1 MDNNDCR
8 WPVAI
13 ETTESGEE
21 RVFDYSKAS
30 NILVAGAP
38 KQGKSTAIEAIMNAL
53 KSCTETPVMEFRVID
68 TTRPHWDADE
78 TLGSLCRELERRE
91 YLRNVGVDISG
102 FPMIVAV
109 IDDYSDLM
117 IVGSR
122 DSRRVIKDS
131 VLRLAGEGPEVGM
144 RLILSTRHPAQ
155 EVKALLPYFPTRL
168 VFRVSDPKDSKV
180 LLKSE
185 AAFWE
190 LNVSGEM
197 FFFHDGKTERIHC
210 NATSSNYS

>member
-13 ETTESGEE
+13 GTTESGEG

-30 NILVAGAP
+30 TILVAGAP
-38 KQGKSTAIEAIMNAL
+38 KQGKSTAIRIIVDAL
-53 KSCTETPVMEFRVID
+53 KSCPEASGMQFRVID
-68 TTRPHWDADE
+68 TSKPHWDADE
-78 TLGSLCRELERRE
+78 TLGELCRELERRE
-91 YLRNVGVDISG
+91 TLQNVGVDISG
-102 FPMIVAV
+102 FPLIVTV
-109 IDDYSDLM
+109 IDEYSDL
-117 IVGSR
+117 VEFGSR
-122 DSRRVIKDS
+122 DSRRSVKDS
-131 VLRLAGEGPEVGM
+131 ILRLAKERSGAGM
-144 RLILSTRHPAQ
+144 RLIMSSRHPAQ
-155 EVKALLPYFPTRL
+155 EVKSLLPFFPTRL
-168 VFRVSDPKDSKV
+168 VLRVSDRKDSKL

-210 NATSSNYS
+210 NATSSN

>member
-13 ETTESGEE
+13 GTAESSEG

-38 KQGKSTAIEAIMNAL
+38 KQGKSTAIGVIVDAL
-53 KSCTETPVMEFRVID
+53 KSYPEAYGMQFRVID
-68 TTRPHWDADE
+68 TSKPHWDADE
-78 TLGSLCRELERRE
+78 TLCELCRELERRE
-91 YLRNVGVDISG
+91 DLRNVAVDISG

-109 IDDYSDLM
+109 IDEYSDL
-117 IVGSR
+117 VNFGSR
-122 DSRRVIKDS
+122 DSKRFVKDS
-131 VLRLAGEGPEVGM
+131 VRRLAKAGPEAGI
-144 RLILSTRHPAQ
+144 RLIISTRHPAQ
-155 EVKALLPYFPTRL
+155 EMKALLPYFPARL

-190 LNVSGEM
+190 LNSSGEM
-197 FFFHDGKTERIHC
+197 FLYDKGVISHCSLSGVIH
-210 NATSSNYS
+210 

>member
-1 MDNNDCR
+1 MDNNDCK

-13 ETTESGEE
+13 GTTN
-21 RVFDYSKAS
+21 S

-38 KQGKSTAIEAIMNAL
+38 KQGKSKAIGKIVDAI
-53 KSCTETPVMEFRVID
+53 KSCTEASGVKFLSID
-68 TTRPHWDADE
+68 TTKPHWDADE

-91 YLRNVGVDISG
+91 DMRNIGVDISG

-122 DSRRVIKDS
+122 DSRRVIRDS
-131 VLRLAGEGPEVGM
+131 VQRIAKEGPEVGM

-190 LNVSGEM
+190 LNGSGEM
-197 FFFHDGKTERIHC
+197 VLYDNGNISQCKVC
-210 NATSSNYS
+210 NR

>member
-13 ETTESGEE
+13 GTTESGEG

-38 KQGKSTAIEAIMNAL
+38 KQGKSMAIGSIVDAI
-53 KSCTETPVMEFRVID
+53 KSCPEASGIKFFSID
-68 TTRPHWDADE
+68 TTKPHWDANE
-78 TLGSLCRELERRE
+78 TIGSLCRELERRE
-91 YLRNVGVDISG
+91 DLRNVGVDILG
-102 FPMIVAV
+102 LPMIVAV
-109 IDDYSDLM
+109 IDEYSDL
-117 IVGSR
+117 VNYGSR
-122 DSRRVIKDS
+122 DSRRFVKDS
-131 VLRLAGEGPEVGM
+131 VLRLATEGPKVGM

-168 VFRVSDPKDSKV
+168 ALRVLGRKDSKL

-190 LNVSGEM
+190 LNSGGEM
-197 FFFHDGKTERIHC
+197 FLYDKDVISHCSLSGVIHQ
-210 NATSSNYS
+210 

>member
-13 ETTESGEE
+13 GTTESGEE

-30 NILVAGAP
+30 NILIAGAP
-38 KQGKSTAIEAIMNAL
+38 KQGKSTAIGTIVDAL
-53 KSCTETPVMEFRVID
+53 KRCPEASGIRFFCID
-68 TTRPHWDADE
+68 TTKPHWDADE
-78 TLGSLCRELERRE
+78 ALGSLYRELERRKD
-91 YLRNVGVDISG
+91 LRNVGVDISR

-109 IDDYSDLM
+109 IDEYSDLM
-117 IVGSR
+117 DFGSW
-122 DSRRVIKDS
+122 DSRRTVKAS
-131 VLRLAGEGPEVGM
+131 VLRLSEEGPEVGM
-144 RLILSTRHPAQ
+144 RLILVARHPAQ

-190 LNVSGEM
+190 LNAGGEM
-197 FFFHDGKTERIHC
+197 FFFHDGKTERII
-210 NATSSNYS
+210 

>member
-13 ETTESGEE
+13 GTTESGEE
-21 RVFDYSKAS
+21 RFFDYVAAS

-38 KQGKSTAIEAIMNAL
+38 KQGKSTVIGTIVDAI
-53 KSCTETPVMEFRVID
+53 KSCPEASGMQIRVID
-68 TTRPHWDADE
+68 TTKPHWDADE
-78 TLGSLCRELERRE
+78 TLGELCRELERRE
-91 YLRNVGVDISG
+91 TLQNVGVDISG
-102 FPMIVAV
+102 FPLIVTV
-109 IDDYSDLM
+109 IDEYSDLI

-122 DSRRVIKDS
+122 DSRRSVKDS
-131 VLRLAGEGPEVGM
+131 VLRLAKDGSGVGI
-144 RLILSTRHPAQ
+144 RLILSSRHPAK
-155 EVKALLPYFPTRL
+155 EVKALLDYFPTRL
-168 VFRVSDPKDSKV
+168 VLRVSDPKDSKL

-197 FFFHDGKTERIHC
+197 FFFHEGKTERII
-210 NATSSNYS
+210 

>member
-8 WPVAI
+8 WPVVI
-13 ETTESGEE
+13 GTTESGEG

-38 KQGKSTAIEAIMNAL
+38 KQGKSTAIRIIVDAL
-53 KSCTETPVMEFRVID
+53 KCCPEASGMQFRVID
-68 TTRPHWDADE
+68 TSKPHWDADE
-78 TLGSLCRELERRE
+78 TLGELCRELERRKT
-91 YLRNVGVDISG
+91 LHNVGIDISG
-102 FPMIVAV
+102 FPLIVTV
-109 IDDYSDLM
+109 IDEYSDLM

-122 DSRRVIKDS
+122 DSRRSVKDS
-131 VLRLAGEGPEVGM
+131 ILRLAKAGPEAGI

-155 EVKALLPYFPTRL
+155 EMKALLPYFPTRL
-168 VFRVSDPKDSKV
+168 VFRVSDTKDSNV

-190 LNVSGEM
+190 LNSGEEM
-197 FFFHDGKTERIHC
+197 FLYDKGVISHCSLSGVIHQ
-210 NATSSNYS
+210 